1 MYRTKDFTYLPDY
14 TKDFKNA
21 EELFLFLAQKFD
33 IDAESVDSRQYLRMS
48 ILMLAYICQYI
59 TNEELSFYFGSYYSS
74 SAIRRALARLVDENM
89 LRSEHFKPNMQQ
101 STDRAD
107 CIRVRNEYFKLNMQ
121 H

>member
-48 ILMLAYICQYI
+48 ILMLANTAEYGKI
-59 TNEELSFYFGSYYSS
+59 NGNFHG
-74 SAIRRALARLVDENM
+74 
-89 LRSEHFKPNMQQ
+89 
-101 STDRAD
+101 
-107 CIRVRNEYFKLNMQ
+107 VRNTGAVGGKEAKKCEYC
-121 H
+121 